1 MLLPNRYYK
10 KVMITIFTTNVLY
23 YFFPYSPRG
32 PPIRIGGGGEEPL
45 QAILFL
51 PDYLKDANNLL

>member
-1 MLLPNRYYK
+1 MYS
-10 KVMITIFTTNVLY
+10 IIS
-23 YFFPYSPRG
+23 FPIVQRG
-32 PPIRIGGGGEEPL
+32 PPIRIGGGEKPL